1 MTFYI
6 EGFYSHSLKLA
17 NVGSKGSA
25 WHKSEVSS
33 TDLGGQKLSLRQC
46 LSGPAVHTFQ
56 IPIEALLV
64 FQHGIGICLVN
75 TAE

>member
-46 LSGPAVHTFQ
+46 LSGPAVLPRF
-56 IPIEALLV
+56 P
-64 FQHGIGICLVN
+64 
-75 TAE
+75 